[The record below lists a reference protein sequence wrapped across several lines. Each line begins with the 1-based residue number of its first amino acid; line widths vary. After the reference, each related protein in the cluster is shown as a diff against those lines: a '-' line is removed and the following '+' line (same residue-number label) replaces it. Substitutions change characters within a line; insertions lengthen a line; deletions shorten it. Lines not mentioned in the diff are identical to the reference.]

1 MPAIPAQTIDEVR
14 FASDLV
20 AVVSDYVTLKKAGR
34 NFLGLCPFHSEKTP
48 SFNVNADKQFY
59 HCFGCSAGGN
69 VFTFIQK
76 IEGVGFPEAVRLL
89 AKRAGIAIPEPERED
104 HALTQE
110 KEALF
115 YANQMAAEFFQHA
128 LASPVG
134 KIAWEYLQRRGFEEA
149 AILAFGLGFAPGEWE
164 ALVNHARSKAAN
176 LELLASAGL
185 VNAREKDGQAAGHY
199 DRFRNRVMFPI
210 HNLSG
215 RVVAFGGRRI
225 IDDDS
230 PKYINSPE
238 TAIYQKGHVLY
249 GFTQARDTL
258 RAYDRVIVVEGYLD
272 VMRMHVCGFTN
283 TVATSGTALTEHQA
297 RLILRYTKNVTLL
310 FDSDAAGA
318 KATIRG
324 ADILVE
330 NGLQVRVATLEA
342 GDDPDSFLRQRPAE
356 DLRRILE
363 EAPTLFDFKILQSA
377 AAKTSAAPSDRTEQ
391 LRSIIETLARVNDGL
406 ERQALVH
413 RMAESLRVDESV
425 MWEEISRLRRTR
437 ASSRIRRA
445 ETPSQPNLA
454 MLSGMQ
460 AQSAERFRRV
470 EMELLRIMILHWEA
484 IRFIF
489 SFMRMEDF
497 HNPEAAAMAGVFHD
511 LLVREIPLEPEDLLH
526 YFHEPAQAEFVS
538 TVIHQERKYT
548 LERDY
553 RRWSADC
560 MAQLQRLMIEE
571 NLQALRNQIKESETS
586 GQEVT
591 ELLQQ
596 FDEHQKQLGKVRADN
611 FLLAS

>member
-1 MPAIPAQTIDEVR
+1 
-14 FASDLV
+14 
-20 AVVSDYVTLKKAGR
+20 
-34 NFLGLCPFHSEKTP
+34 
-48 SFNVNADKQFY
+48 
-59 HCFGCSAGGN
+59 
-69 VFTFIQK
+69 
-76 IEGVGFPEAVRLL
+76 
-89 AKRAGIAIPEPERED
+89 
-104 HALTQE
+104 
-110 KEALF
+110 
-115 YANQMAAEFFQHA
+115 
-128 LASPVG
+128 
-134 KIAWEYLQRRGFEEA
+134 
-149 AILAFGLGFAPGEWE
+149 
-164 ALVNHARSKAAN
+164 
-176 LELLASAGL
+176 
-185 VNAREKDGQAAGHY
+185 
-199 DRFRNRVMFPI
+199 
-210 HNLSG
+210 
-215 RVVAFGGRRI
+215 
-225 IDDDS
+225 
-230 PKYINSPE
+230 
-238 TAIYQKGHVLY
+238 
-249 GFTQARDTL
+249 
-258 RAYDRVIVVEGYLD
+258 
-272 VMRMHVCGFTN
+272 
-283 TVATSGTALTEHQA
+283 
-297 RLILRYTKNVTLL
+297 
-310 FDSDAAGA
+310 
-318 KATIRG
+318 
-324 ADILVE
+324 
-330 NGLQVRVATLEA
+330 
-342 GDDPDSFLRQRPAE
+342 
-356 DLRRILE
+356 LE
-363 EAPTLFDFKILQSA
+363 EAPTLFDFKILQSS
-377 AAKTSAAPSDRTEQ
+377 AAKTSAAPTDRTEQ

-413 RMAESLRVDESV
+413 RMAENLRVDESV

-484 IRFIF
+484 MRFIF
-489 SFMRMEDF
+489 SFMRLEDF
-497 HNPEAAAMAGVFHD
+497 HDPEAAAMAGVFHD
-511 LLVREIPLEPEDLLH
+511 LRAREIPLEPEDLLH